1 MENEIFKDR
10 QRANEASYFRDQDA
24 KLLERLRQKAPLDEI
39 AAALGEKLQVDN
51 PELLERVRTLG
62 LTAETAPALFLA
74 PLVQVA
80 WSDGSVSSEEHEAVL
95 RLAEGR
101 GTDPKSP
108 IHNQLVAWLGYRP
121 SDDTFDAAVE
131 VIKYGFDVLPPEEKE
146 ERIKRIVEACHE
158 VASASGGGLAR
169 VLGLASGVSATEAT
183 TLDTIAGTL
192 RQVG

>member
-24 KLLERLRQKAPLDEI
+24 KLLEKLRQKAPLDAI

-51 PELLERVRTLG
+51 PELLERVRGLR

-80 WSDGSVSSEEHEAVL
+80 WSDGSVSREEHDAVL
-95 RLAEGR
+95 RLAEAR
-101 GTDPKSP
+101 GTEASSP
-108 IHNQLVAWLGYRP
+108 IHDQLVAWLADRP
-121 SDDTFDAAVE
+121 SDETFDTAVE
-131 VIKYGFDVLPPEEKE
+131 VIKYGFDVLSPVEKE
-146 ERIKRIVEACHE
+146 ERIKGIVEACHE

-169 VLGLASGVSATEAT
+169 VLGLGSSVSATEAA
-183 TLDTIAGTL
+183 TLDTIVGTL
-192 RQVG
+192 RKD